1 MLIGGERLEGG
12 GNPVEV
18 VNPATEETIGE
29 VRSAT
34 PEQVTT
40 ATRAARAAFRDW
52 RRTPAPERGAM
63 LHGLAA
69 WINEHSDDLAT
80 TLTREGGKPLVE
92 NRDEMGWSASCL
104 DFYAEIGRLERGRV
118 VPSGEADQLSLV
130 IKEPYGV
137 VAAIVPWNY
146 PILLLMWKLAP
157 ALAAGNTVV
166 VKPSPYTPLSTL
178 QMCDAFASLFP
189 PGVVNVVTGE
199 AEVGAALAGS
209 DDVALVAFTGSV
221 DTGKNVMRAA
231 AESLKKV
238 HLELGGKD
246 AFIVCD
252 DVDLE
257 VAAKGAVWAA
267 YLNSGQVCTSAERYY
282 VLPQVYDDFLEMF
295 VSETRKIVVGDPMKD
310 DTDMGPLV
318 RSAQRD
324 RVEAQLAGARAGGA
338 SILYGG
344 DRGDFGVGYFLTPA
358 VVVDVDDGMELMS
371 KETFGPVAPI
381 AKVRDL
387 DEAIAR
393 TNASEYG
400 LGANVYTRRLD
411 YMMKAM
417 EEIEAGTVWFND
429 PLTDNEAAPFG
440 GMKASGNGRE
450 LGPEGLDDFRQSKH
464 VHIDSKMDAKTW
476 WYPYAAYTAYQAE
489 LGTEGL
495 EEFRQA
501 KHVHIDA
508 KLDVKSW
515 WYPYSEYVKHQAEH
529 GPAPG

>member
-1 MLIGGERLEGG
+1 VLIGGEVVEGAG
-12 GNPVEV
+12 APVEV
-18 VNPATEETIGE
+18 LNPATEEVIAQ

-34 PEQVTT
+34 AGQVEG
-40 ATRAARAAFRDW
+40 AVKAARGAYAEW
-52 RRTPAPERGAM
+52 KRTPAPERGEM
-63 LHGLAA
+63 LHGLAS
-69 WINEHSDDLAT
+69 WIREHSESLAV

-118 VPSGEADQLSLV
+118 VPSGEAGQLSLV
-130 IKEPYGV
+130 LKEPYGV

-178 QMCDAFASLFP
+178 EMCDALASLFP

-199 AEVGAALAGS
+199 AEAGAALVAAR
-209 DDVALVAFTGSV
+209 DVSLIAFTGSV
-221 DTGKNVMRAA
+221 ETGKKVMTAA
-231 AESLKKV
+231 AEQLKKV

-257 VAAKGAVWAA
+257 VAARGAVWAA
-267 YLNSGQVCTSAERYY
+267 YLNTGQVCTSAERFY
-282 VLPQVYDDFLEMF
+282 VLPSVYDDFVDAF
-295 VSETRKIVVGDPMKD
+295 VSEARKVVVGDPMD
-310 DTDMGPLV
+310 DATDVGPLV
-318 RSAQRD
+318 RGVQRD
-324 RVEAQLAGARAGGA
+324 RVEAQLAAARDAGAR
-338 SILYGG
+338 LVFGG
-344 DRGDFGVGYFLTPA
+344 DRGGFDKGFFLTPA
-358 VVVDVDDGMELMS
+358 VVVDVDETMDVMRR
-371 KETFGPVAPI
+371 ETFGPVAPI
-381 AKVRDL
+381 ARVADL

-400 LGANVYTRRLD
+400 LGANVYTLRLD
-411 YMMKAM
+411 YMTKAM

-464 VHIDSKMDAKTW
+464 VHIDTKMDA
-476 WYPYAAYTAYQAE
+476 
-489 LGTEGL
+489 
-495 EEFRQA
+495 
-501 KHVHIDA
+501 
-508 KLDVKSW
+508 KSW
-515 WYPYSEYVKHQAEH
+515 WYPYADYVAHQAEH
-529 GPAPG
+529 GTAPG